1 MDTSLFSEHRWQ
13 QLDLQVV
20 QQEDLSI
27 LFPEIMEGIKSHTPR
42 SSNVAIENT
51 NGGVHEKII
60 YENFPL
66 PRLITGWYLLS
77 A

>member
-1 MDTSLFSEHRWQ
+1 MAATGPASGSARRFVNS
-13 QLDLQVV
+13 V
-20 QQEDLSI
+20 
-27 LFPEIMEGIKSHTPR
+27 PEIMEGIKSHTPR